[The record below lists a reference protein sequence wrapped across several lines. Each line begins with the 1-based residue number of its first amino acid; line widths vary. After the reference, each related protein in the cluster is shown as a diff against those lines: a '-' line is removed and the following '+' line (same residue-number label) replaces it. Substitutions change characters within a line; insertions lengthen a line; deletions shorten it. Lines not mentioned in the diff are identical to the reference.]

1 MALTQSEA
9 IYMLSVHMGISDG
22 EFSKTEIN
30 TVIRDNPVFMKHA
43 KKIDHD
49 LLSVKIKKGET
60 SKEAC
65 VQTLKNR
72 SLDTQLDALAIV
84 WHVLIADGVM
94 EDGEKDLMLEL
105 LADFDLE
112 VDDVTARFEK
122 IRT

>member
-9 IYMLSVHMGISDG
+9 IQMLAVHMGIADG
-22 EFSKTEIN
+22 EYSETEIN
-30 TVIRDNPVFMKHA
+30 EVCRNNPVFLKHVG
-43 KKIDHD
+43 KIDND
-49 LLSVKIKKGET
+49 LLTAKIKRGEA
-60 SKEAC
+60 SKDEC
-65 VQTLKNR
+65 VKTLKNR

-105 LADFDLE
+105 LADFDVE
-112 VDDVTARFEK
+112 IDDVTARFEK